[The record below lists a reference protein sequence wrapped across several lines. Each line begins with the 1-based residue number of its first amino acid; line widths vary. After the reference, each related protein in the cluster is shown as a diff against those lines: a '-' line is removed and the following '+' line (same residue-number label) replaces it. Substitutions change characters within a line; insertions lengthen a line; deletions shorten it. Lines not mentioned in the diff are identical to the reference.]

1 MFSSLIQK
9 IIDSNTAFVNS
20 LSFVK
25 CSPKNKR
32 GFTDKC
38 LDLWE
43 ISAVLQDISSIHNKK
58 IRKIRNDVTC
68 NSNKKGLGTEN
79 TFDKR
84 CADLKGVNYKTLL
97 QDIK

>member
-1 MFSSLIQK
+1 
-9 IIDSNTAFVNS
+9 
-20 LSFVK
+20 
-25 CSPKNKR
+25 
-32 GFTDKC
+32 
-38 LDLWE
+38 
-43 ISAVLQDISSIHNKK
+43 VLQDISSIHNKK